1 MNPHPPSLKVFVAC
15 QAVCYALLLFI
26 KMNWIGFINDVCLVG
41 RGVRGDEAINEYES
55 FLVDLLDLAM
65 AHGVFEQHQLTDN
78 EQVLEVP
85 AIITCLFTIYTELQ
99 QVYPDLIDIPLC
111 VDLCLNWLLN
121 VYDRYAWMPQRIFHC
136 DTFTIHKFTKTK
148 LITIMNVLGY
158 VNIQDMMTFF
168 SVRIYSL

>member
-1 MNPHPPSLKVFVAC
+1 MKQYMN
-15 QAVCYALLLFI
+15 
-26 KMNWIGFINDVCLVG
+26 MNL
-41 RGVRGDEAINEYES
+41 

-121 VYDRYAWMPQRIFHC
+121 VYDRYA
-136 DTFTIHKFTKTK
+136 
-148 LITIMNVLGY
+148 
-158 VNIQDMMTFF
+158 
-168 SVRIYSL
+168 

>member
-1 MNPHPPSLKVFVAC
+1 M
-15 QAVCYALLLFI
+15 
-26 KMNWIGFINDVCLVG
+26 
-41 RGVRGDEAINEYES
+41 RGDEAINEYES

-121 VYDRYAWMPQRIFHC
+121 VYDRYA
-136 DTFTIHKFTKTK
+136 
-148 LITIMNVLGY
+148 
-158 VNIQDMMTFF
+158 
-168 SVRIYSL
+168 

>member
-1 MNPHPPSLKVFVAC
+1 MKQYMN
-15 QAVCYALLLFI
+15 
-26 KMNWIGFINDVCLVG
+26 MNL
-41 RGVRGDEAINEYES
+41 

-99 QVYPDLIDIPLC
+99 QVYPDIIDIPLC

-121 VYDRYAWMPQRIFHC
+121 VYDRYA
-136 DTFTIHKFTKTK
+136 
-148 LITIMNVLGY
+148 
-158 VNIQDMMTFF
+158 
-168 SVRIYSL
+168 